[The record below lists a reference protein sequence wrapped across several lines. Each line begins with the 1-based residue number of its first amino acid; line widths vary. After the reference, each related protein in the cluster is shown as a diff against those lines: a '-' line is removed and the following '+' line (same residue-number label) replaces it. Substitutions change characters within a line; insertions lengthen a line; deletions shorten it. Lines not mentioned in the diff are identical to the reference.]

1 MSGED
6 RPRQPEPGPLALVA
20 YFGTAVLAGL
30 IVALNVVPYPLDV
43 VVLLGLGFAAT
54 LIRGRTAGRDSFSSS
69 ITWLSVF
76 VIVWLPLAWVLRHF
90 PFGA

>member
-6 RPRQPEPGPLALVA
+6 RPRQIEPGPLALVA

-43 VVLLGLGFAAT
+43 VVLLALGFSAT
-54 LIRGRTAGRDSFSSS
+54 AIRYRTTGRDSLSSS

-76 VIVWLPLAWVLRHF
+76 IIVWLPLAWVLRHF
-90 PFGA
+90 PFDA

>member
-1 MSGED
+1 MSLED
-6 RPRQPEPGPLALVA
+6 RPRQPDRRALALVA
-20 YFGTAVLAGL
+20 YYGTAVLAGL

-43 VVLLGLGFAAT
+43 FVLLGLGFGAT

-76 VIVWLPLAWVLRHF
+76 IIVWLPLAWVLRHF

>member
-6 RPRQPEPGPLALVA
+6 RPSQPEPRPLGLIA
-20 YFGTAVLAGL
+20 YYGTAVLAGL

-43 VVLLGLGFAAT
+43 VVLLGLGFGAT

-76 VIVWLPLAWVLRHF
+76 VLVWLPLAWVLHHF
-90 PFGA
+90 PFGG